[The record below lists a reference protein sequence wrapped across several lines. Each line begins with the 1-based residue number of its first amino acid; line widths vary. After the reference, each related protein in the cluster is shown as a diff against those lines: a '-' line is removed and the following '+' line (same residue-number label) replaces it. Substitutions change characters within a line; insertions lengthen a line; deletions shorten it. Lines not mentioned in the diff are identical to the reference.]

1 MSDPAIV
8 RFHPARRSREAQLLA
23 RVLAQHHGDFT
34 EPTTESALVASLP
47 PCVRMEAQ
55 PVAAPWADYGRL
67 AELGSLQPL
76 TALGAAI
83 PGVAT
88 WKPGA
93 YSPLVR
99 VRGTVASAGWLGE
112 ILLLL
117 LQEDADAN
125 GRMVGLM
132 LKPRCGL
139 DALRA
144 LVGARCPPAP
154 ARSGS
159 GKLPLKEYRRQQ
171 RQAAQADAL
180 RDGSPAAD
188 EDEAALPGEAQ
199 VHIRLEV
206 EAFVEKS
213 KVQFLL
219 RNAPLRCNGG
229 AGTGGHSGVL
239 PVVLHPANAR
249 WSPAGADSVGTG
261 SGGAEDGDTF
271 CEWQE
276 CGLEPSGVGSDWTP
290 TGETRVQAIGLDNA
304 YLGRLRAHPV
314 KSPSV
319 SGLQRRV
326 CVLCTRLYACTV
338 R

>member
-1 MSDPAIV
+1 M
-8 RFHPARRSREAQLLA
+8 
-23 RVLAQHHGDFT
+23 
-34 EPTTESALVASLP
+34 
-47 PCVRMEAQ
+47 
-55 PVAAPWADYGRL
+55 
-67 AELGSLQPL
+67 
-76 TALGAAI
+76 
-83 PGVAT
+83 
-88 WKPGA
+88 
-93 YSPLVR
+93 
-99 VRGTVASAGWLGE
+99 RGTVASAGWLGE

-180 RDGSPAAD
+180 LDGSPAAD
-188 EDEAALPGEAQ
+188 EDDAALPGEAQ

-261 SGGAEDGDTF
+261 SGGAEDTF

-304 YLGRLRAHPV
+304 YLGRFCAHPV

-326 CVLCTRLYACTV
+326 CVLCTRLSACTV